1 MSLSQDKWGPFADC
15 EPLIFCVKQQRA
27 VRDACYGCEIGEGR
41 MDCREVRA
49 QHALTVKIE
58 PLSRRRRFVAKFRHR
73 GDA

>member
-41 MDCREVRA
+41 MDCRVLRA
-49 QHALTVKIE
+49 NLE